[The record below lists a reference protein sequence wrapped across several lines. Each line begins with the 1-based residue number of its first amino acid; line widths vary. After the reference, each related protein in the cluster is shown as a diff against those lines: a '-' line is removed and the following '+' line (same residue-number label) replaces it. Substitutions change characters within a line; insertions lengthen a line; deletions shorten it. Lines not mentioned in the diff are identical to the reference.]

1 MVIDKMFYIIL
12 STGIFHFT
20 MDEDKVIHNQ
30 EDYDSTIGKLYSIDQ
45 IKVKLSS
52 THCFLQLI
60 KNDEYPIT
68 REFVVFCG
76 SSDIP
81 YKIARD

>member
-1 MVIDKMFYIIL
+1 MVNDKMFYIIL

-20 MDEDKVIHNQ
+20 MDEDKVVYNK

-45 IKVKLSS
+45 IKVKLSC

-60 KNDEYPIT
+60 TNGSNPIT
-68 REFVVFCG
+68 REFVVFCS